1 MNIFL
6 FITLEERIVVLMK
19 CTTQLYGNLSCKSLI
34 TYFKC
39 SKLGKCH
46 LDNNMI
52 FLNDMWTEMHVTDG
66 WRPIA
71 AFQSEPGPIT
81 PAKKLPVFVKVYT
94 LY

>member
-52 FLNDMWTEMHVTDG
+52 F
-66 WRPIA
+66 
-71 AFQSEPGPIT
+71 
-81 PAKKLPVFVKVYT
+81 
-94 LY
+94 